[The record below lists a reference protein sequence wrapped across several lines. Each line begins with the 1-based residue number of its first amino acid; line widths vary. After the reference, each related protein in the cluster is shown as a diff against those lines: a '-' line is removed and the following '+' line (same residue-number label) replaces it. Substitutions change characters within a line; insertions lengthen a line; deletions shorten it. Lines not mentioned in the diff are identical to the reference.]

1 VVLNNRGAKRSVI
14 TPPLQAQDDNKNFVY
29 IFDYSESGVSFYD
42 VTTDMLKRKIGD
54 RFILKPKEM
63 LDNKSEL
70 RCEIMHISQEVLEG
84 VYFYG
89 ARLI

>member
-1 VVLNNRGAKRSVI
+1 
-14 TPPLQAQDDNKNFVY
+14 
-29 IFDYSESGVSFYD
+29 
-42 VTTDMLKRKIGD
+42 MLKRKIGD
-54 RFILKPKEM
+54 RLTLNPKEM

-70 RCEIMHISQEVLEG
+70 KCEIMHISQEVLEG